1 MLDYDS
7 EMKKLMSWRREEVQ
21 SDYLIALFITIIL
34 ILIAKIGDLDSDEAL
49 VAFVIFIIVEIIIT
63 WHKIKVHEYLIHH
76 IRVKYG
82 LEEKTDEQ

>member
-7 EMKKLMSWRREEVQ
+7 EMKKLMSRRREEVQ

-34 ILIAKIGDLDSDEAL
+34 ILIAKIGDLDSDEVL
-49 VAFVIFIIVEIIIT
+49 VAFLIFIIVEIIIT
-63 WHKIKVHEYLIHH
+63 WHKIKVHQYLIHY